1 MLVLYFVA
9 SKRSRA
15 QRNGT
20 CGRSDFQRR
29 VTRVTKK
36 NKNLG
41 KSRNGKDGV
50 LGSLR
55 FHHQSKE
62 QAILHQNRC
71 PNFFLG
77 PPELGDRSIWKK
89 LVLKT
94 GNHWFFYSKSLLGPV
109 RIYYRGNF
117 FFSEHLHWE
126 CWLFFGYT
134 ESWILERRYAI
145 PVSLMNVFD
154 RYESNVIKWRPE
166 CTDFTTDHQLY
177 Q

>member
-1 MLVLYFVA
+1 MIEVYGKNSETNLNPRMKVVISITRFLLKNLWMSGTQLPRERDLA
-9 SKRSRA
+9 T

-62 QAILHQNRC
+62 QAILRQNRC
-71 PNFFLG
+71 PFFFWFLLSS
-77 PPELGDRSIWKK
+77 ELGQFEKNGAQNRKPLIF
-89 LVLKT
+89 L
-94 GNHWFFYSKSLLGPV
+94 
-109 RIYYRGNF
+109 
-117 FFSEHLHWE
+117 
-126 CWLFFGYT
+126 
-134 ESWILERRYAI
+134 
-145 PVSLMNVFD
+145 
-154 RYESNVIKWRPE
+154 
-166 CTDFTTDHQLY
+166 
-177 Q
+177 